1 MLPLLFLTLQGRFVD
16 SILEMGKLSLP
27 QAGWDSKVHV
37 LFAMSRLSS
46 VICSQALSLLLP
58 KQNPVTGG
66 KQVSQ
71 LFLLVRVAA
80 TLRIDGHLGGH
91 CDLTTQAWLPR
102 LETGHSLWLPPLT
115 TSTRNQ
121 L

>member
-1 MLPLLFLTLQGRFVD
+1 MLPLLLTLQGRFID
-16 SILEMGKLSLP
+16 SILEMGKPSLP
-27 QAGWDSKVHV
+27 QAGWDSEVHAR
-37 LFAMSRLSS
+37 FAMSRLSSS

-66 KQVSQ
+66 EQVSQ